1 MKFPV
6 WRFREGCVPSS
17 AGLDL
22 GGSMMSWVSGL
33 NVMEEGMGDSSLGAW
48 RGLIR
53 GALRVRVGLRFE
65 FQSETILQV

>member
-6 WRFREGCVPSS
+6 WGFREGCVPSS

-22 GGSMMSWVSGL
+22 GGSMSWVSGL

>member
-6 WRFREGCVPSS
+6 WGFRKGCVPSS

-22 GGSMMSWVSGL
+22 GGSMSWVSGL
-33 NVMEEGMGDSSLGAW
+33 NVMEEGMGDSSLGAC

>member
-6 WRFREGCVPSS
+6 WGFREGSS
-17 AGLDL
+17 STGLDL
-22 GGSMMSWVSGL
+22 GGSMSWVSGL

-53 GALRVRVGLRFE
+53 GALRVQVGLRCE
-65 FQSETILQV
+65 F